1 MKERVP
7 ELTHRVLQPGM
18 HEKILLRAAELVAM
32 GWTRRTAA
40 RDATGQK
47 VRSTAPQAAAW
58 CILGA
63 VDRALYELLNVDV
76 YAVLGVDVEVY
87 DGAPCRL
94 PLVRTLRW
102 PLCFV
107 LGRADVATWNDAVC
121 PDAAAAERL
130 LRQAAAERATLPIL

>member
-1 MKERVP
+1 
-7 ELTHRVLQPGM
+7 
-18 HEKILLRAAELVAM
+18 M

-40 RDATGQK
+40 RDASGQK

-58 CILGA
+58 CVVGA

-76 YAVLGVDVEVY
+76 YALLGVDVEAY

-102 PLCFV
+102 PLCLV
-107 LGRADVATWNDAVC
+107 LARADVAAWNDAVC

-130 LRQAAAERATLPIL
+130 LRQAAAEGATLPLF